1 MVDKSLV
8 LRKLSDLSDL
18 CGQMVEYQ
26 GITARRYAADWK
38 SQRIVERTLQMM
50 VEMCLDVANH
60 IISDKGYRRPVGYA
74 DHFTVLRENRILSA
88 RLTARMEKMA
98 KFRNLIVHNYDKVDA
113 EIVVGILKKSLADFD
128 AFKTAVVKFLETQG

>member
-18 CGQMVEYQ
+18 CGQMIEYR

-113 EIVVGILKKSLADFD
+113 EIVVGILTKSLDDFD
-128 AFKTAVVKFLETQG
+128 AFKTAVVKFLDAEG

>member
-18 CGQMVEYQ
+18 CGQMIEYR

-113 EIVVGILKKSLADFD
+113 EIVVGILTKSLDDFD
-128 AFKTAVVKFLETQG
+128 AFKTAVVKFLEAEG